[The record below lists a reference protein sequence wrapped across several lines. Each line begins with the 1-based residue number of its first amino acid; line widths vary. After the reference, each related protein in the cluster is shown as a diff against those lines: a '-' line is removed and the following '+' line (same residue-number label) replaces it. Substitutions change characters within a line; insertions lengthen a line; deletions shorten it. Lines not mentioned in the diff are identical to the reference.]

1 MRKSNFQLKNFIK
14 AIQFRLASVVVVGV
28 TKDEMLPRLQF
39 LNKWEGSDVV
49 INKNLP
55 IEEIEGK
62 SIYLVHKPGPQSIII
77 LAHKGLKYDVDG
89 DYFKAG
95 VMNFLL

>member
-1 MRKSNFQLKNFIK
+1 M
-14 AIQFRLASVVVVGV
+14 VVVGDV
-28 TKDEMLPRLQF
+28 TKEEMLPRLQF

-62 SIYLVHKPGPQSIII
+62 TIY
-77 LAHKGLKYDVDG
+77 
-89 DYFKAG
+89 
-95 VMNFLL
+95 